1 MSEIPT
7 IKPRRKGRSGMQAML
22 IPSQQMVA
30 EQIRS
35 APEGVL
41 TDVGL
46 LRRRLAA
53 QYGADACCPVTMQR
67 HLRAIAELSFGA
79 LEKGEPV
86 STVTPYWR
94 MVDPAS
100 LLAKRLTGGPT
111 FTGSGWPRRSGV
123 SRDGRQHM
131 AREKK
136 SAQGRF
142 PSCKISAKAETCK

>member
-22 IPSQQMVA
+22 IPSQNMVS

-35 APEGVL
+35 APEGVF
-41 TDVGL
+41 TDAGV
-46 LRRRLAA
+46 LRRSLAA
-53 QYGADACCPVTMQR
+53 QYGADACCPVTVQR

-94 MVDPAS
+94 MVDPSS
-100 LLAKRLTGGPT
+100 LFAKRLAGGPA
-111 FTGSGWPRRSGV
+111 FIRERLAAE
-123 SRDGRQHM
+123 RQ
-131 AREKK
+131 E
-136 SAQGRF
+136 G
-142 PSCKISAKAETCK
+142 